1 MHGEARAAHLDGLF
15 EHRSAAVLFGE
26 LGEGDRRRVQLD
38 PSSEIFEA

>member
-1 MHGEARAAHLDGLF
+1 MYGEARAADIHGFL
-15 EHRSAAVLFGE
+15 EHGGASVFFGE